1 MLHAKLSASGAKK
14 WINCPLS
21 VVLESKMPNEET
33 PYAKEGTLAHEL
45 SELKLKRGLNLI
57 GKEAYE
63 TEIIKIY
70 YDEEMDKYTDYYCD
84 VVMEIVN
91 KYDRNYSTVRLEEK
105 VDFSPWVPEGFGTSD
120 VVVISDNVTLN

>member
-21 VVLESKMPNEET
+21 VVLESKIPEMESI
-33 PYAKEGTLAHEL
+33 YAEEGTKAHAL
-45 SELKLKRGLNLI
+45 SELKLRRELNLI
-57 GKEAYE
+57 GKEAYDAE
-63 TEIIKIY
+63 VSKLD

-91 KYDRNYSTVRLEEK
+91 KYDRNYSTVRLEER
-105 VDFSPWVPEGFGTSD
+105 VDFSPWVPDLEH
-120 VVVISDNVTLN
+120 LM

>member
-45 SELKLKRGLNLI
+45 S
-57 GKEAYE
+57 
-63 TEIIKIY
+63 
-70 YDEEMDKYTDYYCD
+70 
-84 VVMEIVN
+84 
-91 KYDRNYSTVRLEEK
+91 
-105 VDFSPWVPEGFGTSD
+105 
-120 VVVISDNVTLN
+120 